1 MTVSLSEKDY
11 KESVI
16 VSCFDL
22 FESYGNDLYKGIDD
36 LIEKPHFCIGYSNPL
51 TDEEKEEARKEEEL
65 RAENERKKHEKLK
78 NILENG
84 REKKSYKSL
93 KSLET
98 IDSNKLKLR
107 EELTDSRSW
116 SNGYGLLDK
125 ILKTV
130 RDYFRKKQP
139 NAGVF
144 LDVKNPILL
153 APTFNEMLV
162 DFMKKKSLDSK
173 DVYEAANIDRRLFS
187 KILSDTYYQPSKETA
202 IYLCLALHLN
212 IEEAEDFLATAG
224 YALSRS
230 KISNVVVEYFIR
242 TGNYSVE
249 ELEDTINEIQRL
261 ADREFND

>member
-11 KESVI
+11 KEGLI

-22 FESYGNDLYKGIDD
+22 FESYGNDLYKGIDN

-51 TDEEKEEARKEEEL
+51 TDEEKEK
-65 RAENERKKHEKLK
+65 ERKKHEKLK

-93 KSLET
+93 KSLEA

-107 EELTDSRSW
+107 EKLTDSRSW

-125 ILKTV
+125 ILKRV

-162 DFMKKKSLDSK
+162 DFMKKKGLDSK

>member
-1 MTVSLSEKDY
+1 MTSSLSEKDY
-11 KESVI
+11 KEGLI

-22 FESYGNDLYKGIDD
+22 FESYGNDLYNEIDD
-36 LIEKPHFCIGYSNPL
+36 LIEKPHFSIVPNWPIENS
-51 TDEEKEEARKEEEL
+51 EEETKEEEEL
-65 RAENERKKHEKLK
+65 RAEKERKKHEKLK

-84 REKKSYKSL
+84 REKKSYISL

-107 EELTDSRSW
+107 EKLIDSRSW
-116 SNGYGLLDK
+116 PNGYSLLDK
-125 ILKTV
+125 ILKIV
-130 RDYFRKKQP
+130 RGYFRKKQP

-144 LDVKNPILL
+144 LDIKNPILL

-162 DFMKKKSLDSK
+162 DFMQKKCLDSK

-202 IYLCLALHLN
+202 IYLCLALKLN

-230 KISNVVVEYFIR
+230 KIYDVVVEYFIR
-242 TGNYSVE
+242 TANYNIQDLHE
-249 ELEDTINEIQRL
+249 IIYEIQSL
-261 ADREFND
+261 AEQEFDN